1 MSPVATATSF
11 HVLAQFH
18 QFPKNPSLSYY
29 LPFPKLPFSPLSH
42 PQIFLK
48 LRMGHHYYNS
58 RLLYSRPHY
67 SISTKPQEFNDST
80 YDRELR
86 YVLELATDAELY
98 ELEQIL
104 FGSSY
109 FSPLLKSITK
119 RSDIDYYMIGED
131 PEERDEY
138 ISMLEKRFLY
148 LAADARSIL
157 RGWRPS
163 YRNVLL
169 GVRKKLNIPCSSKLA
184 TEDLEAE
191 IFLHML
197 QDYSREES
205 ISFSGSEEKVENSDS
220 NGTLERG
227 LSQWKVQTAAALRDG
242 PADLRSMILKGGG
255 MLTLG
260 KIYELLARGLSGK
273 MFQEA
278 AKYQLKNQ
286 LIKEGTHL
294 AAVNFESRAALH
306 AAKQG
311 VAGAASRYL
320 GVRSMMTLL
329 GPMLWGTFLADVV
342 IQMLGTDYSR
352 ILRAIYALAQIR
364 ILRTNRYASDIN

>member
-1 MSPVATATSF
+1 MSPLAAATSF
-11 HVLAQFH
+11 HG
-18 QFPKNPSLSYY
+18 
-29 LPFPKLPFSPLSH
+29 LPFPEFPQYPSLPRHHLLFPKPPFSPLSH
-42 PQIFLK
+42 PTTFLK
-48 LRMGHHYYNS
+48 FRLVQHYQT
-58 RLLYSRPHY
+58 RLFIRRPQY
-67 SISTKPQEFNDST
+67 SITTKPQEFSDST

-104 FGSSY
+104 FGTSY
-109 FSPLLKSITK
+109 FSPLLKSIAK
-119 RSDIDYYMIGED
+119 KEDIDYFMIGVD

-148 LAADARSIL
+148 LAADARSVL

-163 YRNVLL
+163 YRNILL

-197 QDYSREES
+197 QDYSGQA
-205 ISFSGSEEKVENSDS
+205 SGSLNGSQENVKNSDG
-220 NGTLERG
+220 NGTLEHG
-227 LSQWKVQTAAALRDG
+227 LSQWKVQTATALRDG
-242 PADLRSMILKGGG
+242 AADLRSMILK
-255 MLTLG
+255 
-260 KIYELLARGLSGK
+260 LAKGLSGK

-278 AKYQLKNQ
+278 AKYQLKNE
-286 LIKEGTHL
+286 LIKEGAKL
-294 AAVNFESRAALH
+294 AAVNLESRAALH
-306 AAKQG
+306 AAKQS

-320 GVRSMMTLL
+320 GIRSMMTLL

-342 IQMLGTDYSR
+342 VQMLGTDYAR

-364 ILRTNRYASDIN
+364 ILHTK

>member
-1 MSPVATATSF
+1 MSPLAAATSF
-11 HVLAQFH
+11 HG
-18 QFPKNPSLSYY
+18 
-29 LPFPKLPFSPLSH
+29 LPFPEFPQYPSLPRHHLLFPKPPFSPLSH
-42 PQIFLK
+42 PTTFLK
-48 LRMGHHYYNS
+48 FRLVQHYQT
-58 RLLYSRPHY
+58 RLFIRRPQY
-67 SISTKPQEFNDST
+67 SITTKPQEFSDST

-104 FGSSY
+104 FGTSY
-109 FSPLLKSITK
+109 FSPLLKSIAK
-119 RSDIDYYMIGED
+119 KEDIDYFMIGVD

-148 LAADARSIL
+148 LAADARSVL

-163 YRNVLL
+163 YRNILL

-197 QDYSREES
+197 QDYSGQA
-205 ISFSGSEEKVENSDS
+205 SGSLNGSQENVKNSDG
-220 NGTLERG
+220 NGTLEHG
-227 LSQWKVQTAAALRDG
+227 LSQWKVQTATALRDG
-242 PADLRSMILKGGG
+242 AADLRSMILK
-255 MLTLG
+255 
-260 KIYELLARGLSGK
+260 LAKGLSGK

-278 AKYQLKNQ
+278 AKYQLKNE
-286 LIKEGTHL
+286 LIKEGAKL
-294 AAVNFESRAALH
+294 AAVNLESRAALH
-306 AAKQG
+306 AAKQVKS

-320 GVRSMMTLL
+320 GIRSMMTLL

-342 IQMLGTDYSR
+342 VQMLGTDYAR

-364 ILRTNRYASDIN
+364 ILHTK

>member
-1 MSPVATATSF
+1 MSPLAAATSF
-11 HVLAQFH
+11 HG
-18 QFPKNPSLSYY
+18 
-29 LPFPKLPFSPLSH
+29 LPFPEFPQYPSLPRHHLLFPKPPFSPLSH
-42 PQIFLK
+42 PTTFLK
-48 LRMGHHYYNS
+48 FRLGQHYQTGLFI
-58 RLLYSRPHY
+58 RRPQY
-67 SISTKPQEFNDST
+67 SITTKPQEFSDST

-104 FGSSY
+104 FGTSY
-109 FSPLLKSITK
+109 FSPLLKSIAK
-119 RSDIDYYMIGED
+119 KEDIDYYMIGVD

-148 LAADARSIL
+148 LAADARSVL

-163 YRNVLL
+163 YRNILL

-197 QDYSREES
+197 QDYSGQA
-205 ISFSGSEEKVENSDS
+205 SGSLNGSQENVKNSDG
-220 NGTLERG
+220 NGTLEHG
-227 LSQWKVQTAAALRDG
+227 LSQWKVQTATALRDG
-242 PADLRSMILKGGG
+242 AADLRSMILKGGG
-255 MLTLG
+255 VLTLG
-260 KIYELLARGLSGK
+260 KLYELLAKGLSGK

-278 AKYQLKNQ
+278 AKYQLKNE
-286 LIKEGTHL
+286 LIKEGAKL
-294 AAVNFESRAALH
+294 AAVNLESRAALH
-306 AAKQG
+306 AAKQVKS

-320 GVRSMMTLL
+320 GIRSMMTLL

-342 IQMLGTDYSR
+342 VQMLGTDYAR

-364 ILRTNRYASDIN
+364 ILHTK